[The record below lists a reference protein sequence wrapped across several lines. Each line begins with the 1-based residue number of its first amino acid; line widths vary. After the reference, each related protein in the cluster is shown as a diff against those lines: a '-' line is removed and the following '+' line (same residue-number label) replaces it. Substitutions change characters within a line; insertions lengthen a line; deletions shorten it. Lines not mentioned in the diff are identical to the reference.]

1 MSEPKPPREHQI
13 PLFGIFLLFL
23 GIVLLLQTF
32 QVLPWNLWGVLWR
45 FWPVLIII
53 LGINILLRRYNPWL
67 VSALALILLAGCL
80 GLAIWQYGQL
90 QEPEEITKG
99 YSQPLGGLERAEPT

>member
-1 MSEPKPPREHQI
+1 VSEPKPPKRHHV

-32 QVLPWNLWGVLWR
+32 QVLPWALWGVLWR

-53 LGINILLRRYNPWL
+53 IGLNILLRRYNPWL
-67 VSALALILLAGCL
+67 VSALVLALLVACL
-80 GLAIWQYGQL
+80 GLAIWQY
-90 QEPEEITKG
+90 
-99 YSQPLGGLERAEPT
+99 